1 LFANELLEIVFTS
14 KQRRSIKNGKEYFRK
29 EIYAKK
35 LTVRNCKGCR
45 IKLCLTFAQLSARD
59 IVAI

>member
-1 LFANELLEIVFTS
+1 MNFWKLSSPQNKGEVEKMEKNTS
-14 KQRRSIKNGKEYFRK
+14 GKKFMQ
-29 EIYAKK
+29 KK